1 MSEKRY
7 TYSDYRQLPDDA
19 HESTA
24 LPGVIL
30 DLSTVFPQ

>member
-19 HESTA
+19 YESTA
-24 LPGVIL
+24 VSGVIL